1 MKGLFT
7 GVARIVRFN
16 WHFYVIAAFA
26 ILIGVALIPIVPET
40 LKIPLIAM
48 WTVGVLTTLV
58 SLIVSWYVYDLS
70 GFYRF
75 KWIQTTLESKPKN
88 IINIHAGFD
97 ETSELLKQLF
107 SDSQVKIL
115 DFYDPAKH
123 TEISIQRARKTYPP
137 SSETLAVQT
146 SHLPLEQ
153 DSIDMI
159 FVIFAAHEIRDDK
172 ERIMFFSELSR
183 ISKKGAPI
191 YVVEH
196 LRDWRNFLAYSIGCL
211 HFYSRKTWLD
221 TFHGAELYLKS
232 TYHINP
238 FVTLFTLYKK

>member
-1 MKGLFT
+1 MRGLFT
-7 GVARIVRFN
+7 GVTRIFRFN
-16 WHFYVIAAFA
+16 WHFYIIAAIAAF
-26 ILIGVALIPIVPET
+26 IGVALISIVPEI
-40 LKIPLIAM
+40 LKIPLAVI

-70 GFYRF
+70 GFYQF
-75 KWIQTTLESKPKN
+75 KWIQTTLESKLKN

-97 ETSELLKQLF
+97 ETSELLKRLF
-107 SDSQVKIL
+107 SDSEVKIL
-115 DFYDPAKH
+115 DFYDPVKH
-123 TEISIQRARKTYPP
+123 TEISIQRARKKYPP
-137 SSETLAVQT
+137 SSETLAVKT

-172 ERIMFFSELSR
+172 ERVMFFKELSR
-183 ISKKGAPI
+183 ISTKEAPI

-221 TFHGAELYLKS
+221 TFHGAELHLES
-232 TYHINP
+232 TCHINP